1 MVQSM
6 VCRNDAPWDSDALQS
21 FDMSDGDILILDSPG
36 GDRFAGLA
44 SAARLGHYRTP
55 MTFARASVHV
65 RRALASIQLDD
76 SSLADDMVAT
86 FRSFLKQYRL
96 NEANLLIECT
106 DRRNCPM
113 FHCDNLH
120 VRMIKTYFGPT
131 TEYIQLTAPGEIH
144 AAPVGAMVFLKGRR
158 HSTHHESVHHR
169 SPDIAAG
176 TTRLCLIVDF

>member
-1 MVQSM
+1 MA
-6 VCRNDAPWDSDALQS
+6 CRNDAHWESDALQS
-21 FDMSDGDILILDSPG
+21 FEASDRDILVLDRPD

-44 SAARLGHYRTP
+44 ATARLGHYRAP

-65 RRALASIQLDD
+65 RCALASIQLDD
-76 SSLADDMVAT
+76 SSLVDDMVAT

-131 TEYIQLTAPGEIH
+131 TEYIHLTAPGEIQS
-144 AAPVGAMVFLKGRR
+144 APIGAMVFLKGRR

-169 SPDIAAG
+169 SPEVASE
-176 TTRLCLIVDF
+176 TTRLCLIVDY